1 MNLTGCPAGLESL
14 KSLKSLE
21 KGLLQKSSL
30 KKLEKDV
37 ILDFSGLK
45 KLDLFLKV
53 QI

>member
-14 KSLKSLE
+14 KM
-21 KGLLQKSSL
+21 QKSSL